1 MTPLEQ
7 LRTMLD
13 EQYSTQQKENYS
25 VELFPGLSE
34 EEIDDIGTQLR
45 SNYIPDEIR
54 ELLAFSSG
62 FLFYGLDA
70 ITFDAVNEFE
80 IPNLLPRS
88 IRIAGDG
95 YGNSWVLDVDVEGD
109 WGSVFYVSHS
119 PAVIVKQ
126 ADSLT
131 GFLEQ
136 LHEYGKDP
144 RKSNIGLVHEIV
156 VNDIWNRE
164 DGLITRDEASYSE
177 DTELAEFARRLPHYY
192 MLGDL
197 RSGEVG
203 AGFAWG
209 KFSPDSRGIIRFKEG
224 YLWGLEKK
232 APRPGG
238 FGGGGGRFGGG
249 GGGRFGGG
257 GGNRG
262 GGGYGG
268 GNRGGGGY
276 GGGGGG
282 NRGGSGGYGGNRG
295 GGGGGYDRGGSGGGY
310 GGGGNRG
317 YGDRGSGG
325 GYDRGSSGG
334 GGYDRGGSGG
344 GYGDRG
350 GYDRGGDRGGY
361 DRGAGG
367 NDRGGFDR
375 DKGFEGGG
383 EERDFNR

>member
-7 LRTMLD
+7 LRKMLD
-13 EQYSTQQKENYS
+13 EQYYTQQKEEYS

-34 EEIDDIGTQLR
+34 EEIDDIGNQLR
-45 SNYIPDEIR
+45 TNYIPDEIR

-80 IPNLLPRS
+80 IPNLVPRS

-95 YGNSWVLDVDVEGD
+95 YGNSWVVDVDAEGE
-109 WGSVFYVSHS
+109 WGSVFYVSQS

-126 ADSLT
+126 SDSLT

-136 LHEYGKDP
+136 LHEYGKDA

-164 DGLITRDEASYSE
+164 DGLVTRDEASYSE
-177 DTELAEFARRLPHYY
+177 DPELSEFARRLPHYY

-197 RSGEVG
+197 RFSEVG
-203 AGFAWG
+203 SGFAWG
-209 KFSPDSRGIIRFKEG
+209 KFSTDPRGIIRFKEG

-232 APRPGG
+232 TPRPGG
-238 FGGGGGRFGGG
+238 FGGGGGRF
-249 GGGRFGGG
+249 GG

-276 GGGGGG
+276 GG
-282 NRGGSGGYGGNRG
+282 NRGGGGGYGGNRG
-295 GGGGGYDRGGSGGGY
+295 GGGGY

-317 YGDRGSGG
+317 YGDRGGGG
-325 GYDRGSSGG
+325 GYDRGSGGGGGYDRGAGGGGGYDRGSGGG
-334 GGYDRGGSGG
+334 GGYDRGGGYGDRSGG
-344 GYGDRG
+344 GGYDRNRG
-350 GYDRGGDRGGY
+350 GYDRNSGDSDRGSGGY
-361 DRGAGG
+361 DR
-367 NDRGGFDR
+367 DRNT
-375 DKGFEGGG
+375 GGG

>member
-7 LRTMLD
+7 LRKMLD
-13 EQYSTQQKENYS
+13 EQYYTQQKEEYS

-34 EEIDDIGTQLR
+34 EEIDDIGNQLR
-45 SNYIPDEIR
+45 TNYIPDEIR

-80 IPNLLPRS
+80 IPNLIPRS

-95 YGNSWVLDVDVEGD
+95 YGNSWVIDVDTEGD
-109 WGSVFYVSHS
+109 WGSVFYVGHS

-144 RKSNIGLVHEIV
+144 RKSSIGMVHEIV

-164 DGLITRDEASYSE
+164 DGLVSRDEASYSE
-177 DTELAEFARRLPHYY
+177 DPELSDFARRLPHYY

-197 RSGEVG
+197 RFSEVG
-203 AGFAWG
+203 SGFAWG
-209 KFSPDSRGIIRFKEG
+209 KFSTDPRGIIRLKEG
-224 YLWGLEKK
+224 YLWGIEKK
-232 APRPGG
+232 TPRPGG
-238 FGGGGGRFGGG
+238 FGGGGGRF
-249 GGGRFGGG
+249 G

-276 GGGGGG
+276 GGG
-282 NRGGSGGYGGNRG
+282 NRGGGGGYGGNRG
-295 GGGGGYDRGGSGGGY
+295 GGGGY

-317 YGDRGSGG
+317 YGG
-325 GYDRGSSGG
+325 GG
-334 GGYDRGGSGG
+334 GGYDRGGGGG
-344 GYGDRG
+344 GYDRGDRG
-350 GYDRGGDRGGY
+350 GYGGGNRGGYGGGDRGGYDRGSGGDDRGDRGGYGDRGGDRGGY
-361 DRGAGG
+361 DRGGE
-367 NDRGGFDR
+367 R
-375 DKGFEGGG
+375 GGG
-383 EERDFNR
+383 EDRDFNR

>member
-7 LRTMLD
+7 LRKMLD
-13 EQYSTQQKENYS
+13 EQYYTQQKEEYS

-34 EEIDDIGTQLR
+34 EEIDDIGNQLR
-45 SNYIPDEIR
+45 TNYIPDEIR

-80 IPNLLPRS
+80 IPNLIPRS

-95 YGNSWVLDVDVEGD
+95 YGNSWVLDVDTEGD
-109 WGSVFYVSHS
+109 WGSVFYVGHS

-164 DGLITRDEASYSE
+164 DGLVSRDDASYSE
-177 DTELAEFARRLPHYY
+177 DVELSDFARRLPHYY

-197 RSGEVG
+197 RFTDVG
-203 AGFAWG
+203 SGFAWG
-209 KFSPDSRGIIRFKEG
+209 KFSTDPRGIIRFKEG
-224 YLWGLEKK
+224 YLWGIEKK
-232 APRPGG
+232 TPRPGG
-238 FGGGGGRFGGG
+238 FGGGNRGGGGGRFGGG
-249 GGGRFGGG
+249 GNRGGGGFGGGNRGGGGYGG

-268 GNRGGGGY
+268 G
-276 GGGGGG
+276 G
-282 NRGGSGGYGGNRG
+282 NRG
-295 GGGGGYDRGGSGGGY
+295 GGGY

-317 YGDRGSGG
+317 YGDRG
-325 GYDRGSSGG
+325 GG
-334 GGYDRGGSGG
+334 GGYDRGGGG
-344 GYGDRG
+344 GYDRGGGGGYDRGAGGGGYDRGDRG

-361 DRGAGG
+361 DRGGG
-367 NDRGGFDR
+367 DRGGYDR
-375 DKGFEGGG
+375 DKGFGGG

>member
-80 IPNLLPRS
+80 IPNLIPRS

-95 YGNSWVLDVDVEGD
+95 YGNSWVVDVDAEGD
-109 WGSVFYVSHS
+109 WGSVFYVGHS

-164 DGLITRDEASYSE
+164 DGLIGRDDASYSE
-177 DTELAEFARRLPHYY
+177 DAELSDFARRLPHYY

-197 RSGEVG
+197 RFSEVG
-203 AGFAWG
+203 SGFAWG
-209 KFSPDSRGIIRFKEG
+209 KFSTDPRGIIRFKEG
-224 YLWGLEKK
+224 YLWGIEKK
-232 APRPGG
+232 TPRPGG
-238 FGGGGGRFGGG
+238 FGAAQRVISLRF
-249 GGGRFGGG
+249 
-257 GGNRG
+257 
-262 GGGYGG
+262 
-268 GNRGGGGY
+268 
-276 GGGGGG
+276 
-282 NRGGSGGYGGNRG
+282 
-295 GGGGGYDRGGSGGGY
+295 
-310 GGGGNRG
+310 
-317 YGDRGSGG
+317 
-325 GYDRGSSGG
+325 
-334 GGYDRGGSGG
+334 
-344 GYGDRG
+344 
-350 GYDRGGDRGGY
+350 
-361 DRGAGG
+361 A
-367 NDRGGFDR
+367 
-375 DKGFEGGG
+375 
-383 EERDFNR
+383 